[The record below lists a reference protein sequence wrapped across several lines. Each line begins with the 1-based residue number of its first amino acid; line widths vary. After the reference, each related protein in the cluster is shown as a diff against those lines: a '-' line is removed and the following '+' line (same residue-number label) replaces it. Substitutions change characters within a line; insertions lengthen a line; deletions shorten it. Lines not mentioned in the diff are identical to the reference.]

1 MQFLFNSI
9 MVILVCSYIQ
19 HMPVMFVCFWIPRC
33 YNKAAGGFHMPLKVP
48 LFFNEHLPR
57 KKCLCFY
64 LPHIWCHNW
73 ITCILLY
80 KNILRVVLFR
90 SVLNSTTFS
99 VTNKSVVIEP
109 SLSSKAGIECSLNN
123 LSVQVILMLSSS
135 ACPHFLIH
143 RSHLWIAV
151 LASKYHAFQ

>member
-33 YNKAAGGFHMPLKVP
+33 YNKAAGRFHMPLKVP

-57 KKCLCFY
+57 KK
-64 LPHIWCHNW
+64 
-73 ITCILLY
+73 
-80 KNILRVVLFR
+80 V
-90 SVLNSTTFS
+90 SVLLFATYLVSWLDNMHFTVQKRFACRPFQISSEHSS
-99 VTNKSVVIEP
+99 VTNMSVVIEP

-143 RSHLWIAV
+143 RSHLWITV
-151 LASKYHAFQ
+151 PVSKYHVFQ